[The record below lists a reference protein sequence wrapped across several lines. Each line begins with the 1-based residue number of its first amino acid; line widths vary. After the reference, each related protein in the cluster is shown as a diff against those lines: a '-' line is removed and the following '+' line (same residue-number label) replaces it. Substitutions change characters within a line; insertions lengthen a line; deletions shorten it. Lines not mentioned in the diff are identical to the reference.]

1 MPKVYVS
8 IGSNEQRERNIRAGL
23 DALTKVFGQL
33 ELSPVYETPAEGFDG
48 DPFYNLVA
56 SFQTSLSVGALSETL
71 KKIEADNGRR
81 RDVPKFSSRTLDI
94 DILTYD
100 GAVGLV
106 DGVELPRDEIEK
118 YAFVLGPLVDIAAQ
132 EKHPGLGV
140 TFQEMWAQ
148 FPKEKKLMKRV
159 SFS

>member
-8 IGSNEQRERNIRAGL
+8 IGSNEHREKHIRAGL
-23 DALTKVFGQL
+23 EALTKKFGPLQ
-33 ELSPVYETPAEGFDG
+33 LSPVYETPAEGFDG

-56 SFQTSLSVGALSETL
+56 GFETVLSVGILSETL
-71 KKIEADNGRR
+71 KQIEADNGRR

-100 GAVGLV
+100 GAVGLI

-118 YAFVLGPLVDIAAQ
+118 YAFVLGPLADIAPM
-132 EKHPGLGV
+132 EKHPQTGISYK
-140 TFQEMWAQ
+140 EMWAQ
-148 FPKEKKLMKRV
+148 FPVEKKGMEKV
-159 SFS
+159 SMP